1 MKDLIRQVLR
11 EELTSTQEKL
21 TRLTQSLGISKAAD
35 FVGGIDRYIN
45 ILYGGDFEKF
55 IKENDIQAVRFSN
68 DGLNMYIHPVLGNL
82 LGAKDKKFLGADYLD
97 LGKFGYGPKDGIRYS
112 FNAELMPM
120 KQNGEVINYRVVG
133 TSGDSGFGYSFINKR
148 NTLGKRARQ
157 QIFKQIIDKYNL
169 QKYINE
175 GLN

>member
-21 TRLTQSLGISKAAD
+21 IRLTKSLGTSKAAK
-35 FVGGIDRYIN
+35 FIGGVDMYIK
-45 ILYGGDFEKF
+45 IMYGGDLGKF
-55 IKENDIQAVRFSN
+55 FKDNDIQPVKFSN
-68 DGLNMYIHPVLGNL
+68 DGLNMYVHPLVGDL
-82 LGAKDKKFLGADYLD
+82 LGVTNKKFYGENYLE
-97 LGKFGYGPKDGIRYS
+97 LGKFRYGSKGGIQYA

-148 NTLGKRARQ
+148 NTLGKRFRQ
-157 QIFKQIIDKYNL
+157 QIFQQIIDKYNL

-175 GLN
+175 RFN

>member
-21 TRLTQSLGISKAAD
+21 VRLTQSLGISKAAD

-55 IKENDIQAVRFSN
+55 VKDNDIKVVTFSN
-68 DGLNMYIHPVLGNL
+68 DGLNMYLHPSLVEYLGEP
-82 LGAKDKKFLGADYLD
+82 DKRFPSSEYKSI
-97 LGKFGYGPKDGIRYS
+97 GKFRYGPSGGLNYS
-112 FNAELMPM
+112 FIADLQPV
-120 KQNGEVINYRVVG
+120 KQNSSIVKYRVVG

-148 NTLGKRARQ
+148 NTLGKRSRQ

-175 GLN
+175 GFN